1 MIKKIITMISI
12 LYLSSLFAVSCNNTD
27 KTGSS
32 NSNNNGIEKYAGT
45 WELVEISDTVT
56 IDDKGNV
63 VFDSNKMNNIKY
75 EGTETYL
82 IEFIDTISGDIFL
95 RLNFSSQTFGIGEIG
110 GEELDKGT
118 IKKIK

>member
-1 MIKKIITMISI
+1 MIKKIITITSI

-27 KTGSS
+27 KTGS
-32 NSNNNGIEKYAGT
+32 NNNGIEQYAGT